1 MILGN
6 WFFGNASVMNAKNRL
21 KSKKYSNIQQHQFS
35 LLTKR
40 FKCKKGATHCL
51 MITKC
56 SVETVN
62 LHPISIQCK

>member
-1 MILGN
+1 
-6 WFFGNASVMNAKNRL
+6 MNAKKKNRL
-21 KSKKYSNIQQHQFS
+21 KKQKKIQQHSTAPIFS
-35 LLTKR
+35 FNKTFLSVK
-40 FKCKKGATHCL
+40 KKGATHCL